1 MLTREESEK
10 LKISDVIYLCYDLL
24 VPISSNRILATHG
37 ENISLIDTEGEM
49 ICTYDMIMVPT
60 KEDTS
65 YILDTEDNGFET
77 TALYVDDYLIIMQNG
92 KQGLIDYDGNIL
104 IDAIYGEIKFNIYGE
119 LEVLP

>member
-1 MLTREESEK
+1 MLTSEESEK

-65 YILDTEDNGFET
+65 YILDTEDNGFEQQH
-77 TALYVDDYLIIMQNG
+77 Y
-92 KQGLIDYDGNIL
+92 
-104 IDAIYGEIKFNIYGE
+104 IY
-119 LEVLP
+119 